1 MRTMSDR
8 RQLRSIAM
16 PVLAWA
22 LASACAS
29 MPPPVERADTQN
41 VHSFAVQH
49 RPELE
54 REVGDGGG
62 PHVRTLVSRAKCRNI
77 IKAAR
82 LLTEQQ
88 ASIYPAPSDE
98 VAADRLV
105 AVLAGNE
112 ELGCSVVS
120 GTAAAGEPT
129 GPQPRGEARA
139 KNAADRANMKEQYG
153 E

>member
-1 MRTMSDR
+1 
-8 RQLRSIAM
+8 M

-49 RPELE
+49 RHELE
-54 REVGDGGG
+54 RELGDGGG
-62 PHVRTLVSRAKCRNI
+62 PHVRTLVSRAKCRSI
-77 IKAAR
+77 INAAR

-88 ASIYPAPSDE
+88 SSIYPAPSDE

-112 ELGCSVVS
+112 ELGCSAVN
-120 GTAAAGEPT
+120 GTAAGKPT
-129 GPQPRGEARA
+129 GPQPRAEARA